1 MLVGD
6 CDHQVIKEHKHA
18 QNWVD
23 TRSAHLQLHQ
33 QPEPVCCLRL
43 VTVLDNLIDSRCC
56 YGTTITIKCS
66 ESPIGVQKALLDVAA
81 HHAVLHQAALVGVTC
96 HVLGHNDSRGLTGGN
111 PVTVI
116 RDNGLSNLQMT
127 RNTWLGSYQKSF
139 INLCWFIECVS
150 GCSIKVSNPEINLR
164 WKSTPIRLF
173 GLILSYGRSSVRM
186 YIVAITGRNV
196 QT

>member
-1 MLVGD
+1 MLVSD
-6 CDHQVIKEHKHA
+6 CDHQVIKEHKHT

-43 VTVLDNLIDSRCC
+43 VTVLDNLIDSCRC

-66 ESPIGVQKALLDVAA
+66 ESPVGVQKALLDVAA

-116 RDNGLSNLQMT
+116 SDNGLSNLQMT
-127 RNTWLGSYQKSF
+127 DDKIHGWVHTKNPSC
-139 INLCWFIECVS
+139 NLCWFIECVHE
-150 GCSIKVSNPEINLR
+150 CFIKVSNPEMNLR
-164 WKSTPIRLF
+164 WKKYPNKTFRTNPQLW
-173 GLILSYGRSSVRM
+173 
-186 YIVAITGRNV
+186 
-196 QT
+196 